1 MSFKQLYVLANHAV
15 VTYSARDDYSSLR
28 QLLEVA
34 LRVHCVAENG
44 QPQMMISM
52 LSRHTFWHN
61 TGVWSGIFYEGFTS
75 MVLRSQMEN
84 PGDKTEECQQYA
96 FAELTKLVHAMS
108 AVGLPTSEVTRF
120 LNTMKHSK
128 MLDQSQTEMLAD
140 LAEGSQKNGPSS
152 PNSPPALRASVFG
165 LDSMASP
172 NSSNTRYTQDAMRKI
187 LATLLEQRLP
197 DSLDELIEWLKFCGD
212 ITAVRGFVRQLARF
226 IEERPRHNCEPSSY
240 YILSAMLTRCLTTC
254 EAMRDFGNI
263 RTIMNT
269 SLMLYGPT
277 MDAQADNEDIKAM
290 SRHTSRHAIWQ
301 STAYWISVLRQNCD
315 DATSDLHMNDEDPS
329 EQHYTLLNKVVQLM

>member
-44 QPQMMISM
+44 QPRMMISM
-52 LSRHTFWHN
+52 LSRHAFWHN

-96 FAELTKLVHAMS
+96 FAELTKLTHAMS

-140 LAEGSQKNGPSS
+140 LAEGSVKNGPSS
-152 PNSPPALRASVFG
+152 PDSPPALRASVFG

-172 NSSNTRYTQDAMRKI
+172 KSSNTRYTQDAMRKI

-212 ITAVRGFVRQLARF
+212 ITAVRGFVRQLVRF
-226 IEERPRHNCEPSSY
+226 SEELKSQQDRHDCEASVF
-240 YILSAMLTRCLTTC
+240 YILSAMLT
-254 EAMRDFGNI
+254 
-263 RTIMNT
+263 
-269 SLMLYGPT
+269 
-277 MDAQADNEDIKAM
+277 QAA
-290 SRHTSRHAIWQ
+290 S
-301 STAYWISVLRQNCD
+301 
-315 DATSDLHMNDEDPS
+315 
-329 EQHYTLLNKVVQLM
+329 QHC